1 MSQKPSANP
10 PGRPKGFCVD
20 TALDAATRLFAA
32 KGYEG
37 ASLSDLTAAMGIN
50 RFSLYAT
57 FGNKEALFVKARSR
71 YAQIVGRRREEALG
85 ASTAREGLERLLRE
99 GAAMFTDPAGLGVCF
114 VTQGPL
120 NAPEVS
126 DETKQ
131 LLVENR
137 AAVEKAIRR
146 RLDQALG
153 DGELPAD
160 TDTRKLARF
169 FCVVIQ
175 GMALQAQHGATN
187 DELVEVLEAAM
198 QGWPGHRQAPS
209 VKPPT
214 RRGRSGVA

>member
-1 MSQKPSANP
+1 MSQKPPTNP

-20 TALDAATRLFAA
+20 AALDAATRVFAA

-37 ASLSDLTAAMGIN
+37 ASLSELTAAMGIN
-50 RFSLYAT
+50 RFSMYAT
-57 FGNKEALFVKARSR
+57 FGNKEALFVKARTR
-71 YAQIVGRRREEALG
+71 YAQILDRRRKEALG

-120 NAPEVS
+120 NAPDVS
-126 DETKQ
+126 DETKR
-131 LLVENR
+131 LLVRNR
-137 AAVEKAIRR
+137 AAVERVIRE
-146 RLDQALG
+146 RLDQAVG

-160 TDTRKLARF
+160 TDTRKFARF

-175 GMALQAQHGATN
+175 GMALQARHGATK
-187 DELVEVLEAAM
+187 DDLVEVLEAAM

-209 VKPPT
+209 VKPPG
-214 RRGRSGVA
+214 RRVRSGVA

>member
-20 TALDAATRLFAA
+20 AALDAATRMFAA

-50 RFSLYAT
+50 RFSMYAT
-57 FGNKEALFVKARSR
+57 FGNKEALFVKARTR
-71 YAQIVGRRREEALG
+71 YAQMLDRRRNEALG
-85 ASTAREGLERLLRE
+85 ASTARDGLERLLRE

-114 VTQGPL
+114 VTQAPL
-120 NAPEVS
+120 NDPAVS
-126 DETKQ
+126 DETKR

-137 AAVEKAIRR
+137 TAVERAIRR
-146 RLDQALG
+146 RLDQAVG

-169 FCVVIQ
+169 YCVVIQ
-175 GMALQAQHGATN
+175 GMALQAQHGATK
-187 DELVEVLEAAM
+187 DDLVEVLEAAM
-198 QGWPGHRQAPS
+198 QGWPSHR
-209 VKPPT
+209 
-214 RRGRSGVA
+214 